1 MLLVSRHMAPDSFI
15 ILAGR
20 RWKVRT
26 VDQEHM
32 VIDVIPADGGKPL
45 LLDGV
50 VGWCA
55 TEFEKKSL
63 HFIKGM
69 APRR

>member
-1 MLLVSRHMAPDSFI
+1 MLLVSLYMAPESFTI
-15 ILAGR
+15 YAGR
-20 RWKVRT
+20 FLKVRT
-26 VDQEHM
+26 VDQERK

-55 TEFEKKSL
+55 TAFEKKFL
-63 HFIKGM
+63 QFIKGS